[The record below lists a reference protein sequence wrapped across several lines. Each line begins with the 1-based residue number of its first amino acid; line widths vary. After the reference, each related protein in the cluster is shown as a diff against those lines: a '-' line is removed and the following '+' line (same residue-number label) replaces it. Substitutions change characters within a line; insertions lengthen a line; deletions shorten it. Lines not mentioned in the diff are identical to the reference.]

1 MSNYDIF
8 IKTQVV
14 IWRISMIKR
23 SLLWKLTHQWQ
34 FLVLSVPFILLIIL
48 FTYVP
53 LWGWIYSFFE
63 GERTTLMPN
72 FQAFQ
77 GLEMFKRI
85 FDDSRFWNALRNTML
100 ISVGGLV
107 VGYVASIAFAVMLNE
122 IRVKFYKRAVQT
134 VSYLPHFISWVVA
147 ASMISVA
154 LSPDGGIVNG
164 ILLSLGIINQP
175 INFLIQNGP
184 TIWWVFIITNLW
196 KTLGWNSI
204 IYLAAM
210 SGIDP
215 GLYEAAEMDGAG
227 RMRRIWHI
235 TLPGITPIIRILL
248 IISMGHLLRVGFEQ
262 YLLLQRPLTLDY
274 SEVID
279 TLAYR
284 IVWGGGGSRLYR
296 DISLGTAINMMNSFV
311 SFMLLLIANRV
322 SKIVSGERL
331 F

>member
-1 MSNYDIF
+1 M
-8 IKTQVV
+8 
-14 IWRISMIKR
+14 
-23 SLLWKLTHQWQ
+23 LHKLITQWQ
-34 FLVLSVPFILLIIL
+34 FLVLSVPFILMVIL

-63 GERTTLMPN
+63 GERQTLQPN
-72 FQAFQ
+72 FDAFL
-77 GLEMFKRI
+77 GFDMFRVI
-85 FDDSRFWNALRNTML
+85 FNNHRFWFALRNTMM

-107 VGYVASIAFAVMLNE
+107 VGYIASISFAVMLNE
-122 IRVKFYKRAVQT
+122 IRIRVFKRTVQT
-134 VSYLPHFISWVVA
+134 ISYLPHFISWVVA

-154 LSPDGGIVNG
+154 LSPDGGIVNW
-164 ILLSLGIINQP
+164 LLLTFGIINQP
-175 INFLIQNGP
+175 INFLIQNDS
-184 TIWWVFIITNLW
+184 TIWWVFVLTQLW
-196 KTLGWNSI
+196 KSLGWNSI

-215 GLYEAAEMDGAG
+215 GLYEAASIDGAG

-284 IVWGGGGSRLYR
+284 VVWGGGGSRLHR

-311 SFMLLLIANRV
+311 SFILLLVANKI
-322 SKIVSGERL
+322 SKVATGERL

>member
-1 MSNYDIF
+1 
-8 IKTQVV
+8 
-14 IWRISMIKR
+14 MI
-23 SLLWKLTHQWQ
+23 HQWQ
-34 FLVLSVPFILLIIL
+34 FLILSVPFVLMVIL

-53 LWGWIYSFFE
+53 LWGWVYSFFE
-63 GERTTLMPN
+63 AERSTLMPN
-72 FQAFQ
+72 WDAFQ
-77 GLEMFKRI
+77 GFDSFKRV
-85 FDDSRFWNALRNTML
+85 FEDSRFWFALRNTMM
-100 ISVGGLV
+100 ISFGGLII
-107 VGYVASIAFAVMLNE
+107 GYIASIGFAVMLNE
-122 IRVKFYKRAVQT
+122 IRVRFFKRTVQT

-154 LSPDGGIVNG
+154 LSPDGGIDNA
-164 ILLSLGIINQP
+164 ILMRLGIIDSP
-175 INFLIQNGP
+175 INFLLQNNA
-184 TIWWVFIITNLW
+184 TIWWVLILTQLW
-196 KTLGWNSI
+196 KSLGWNSI

-227 RMRRIWHI
+227 RLRRIWHI

-262 YLLLQRPLTLDY
+262 YLLLQRPLTLEF

-284 IVWGGGGSRLYR
+284 VTFGGQNVRFHR
-296 DISLGTAINMMNSFV
+296 AISIGTAINMMNSFV
-311 SFMLLLIANRV
+311 SFILLLAANKI
-322 SKIVSGERL
+322 SKIATGERL

>member
-1 MSNYDIF
+1 
-8 IKTQVV
+8 
-14 IWRISMIKR
+14 MIQKKSFLYR
-23 SLLWKLTHQWQ
+23 MVHQWQ
-34 FLVLSVPFILLIIL
+34 FLLLSVPFILMVIL

-53 LWGWIYSFFE
+53 LWGWVYSFFE
-63 GERTTLMPN
+63 ADRQTLLPN
-72 FQAFQ
+72 WQAFQ
-77 GLEMFKRI
+77 GLELFNRI
-85 FDDSRFWNALRNTML
+85 FESDRFWDALRNTMM
-100 ISVGGLV
+100 ISIGGLI
-107 VGYVASIAFAVMLNE
+107 VGYIASISFAVMLNE
-122 IRVKFYKRAVQT
+122 IRLKIFKRTVQT
-134 VSYLPHFISWVVA
+134 ISYLPHFISWVVA

-154 LSPDGGIVNG
+154 LSPDGGIVNAVL
-164 ILLSLGIINQP
+164 IRLGIINQP
-175 INFLIQNGP
+175 VNFLIQNSP
-184 TIWWVFIITNLW
+184 TIWWVLVLTQLW
-196 KTLGWNSI
+196 KSLGWNSI

-215 GLYEAAEMDGAG
+215 GLYEAASIDGAG

-262 YLLLQRPLTLDY
+262 YLLLQRPLTLDF

-284 IVWGGGGSRLYR
+284 IVWGGGGTRLHR

-311 SFMLLLIANRV
+311 SFILLLTANKI
-322 SKIVSGERL
+322 SKIATGERL